1 MNIIE
6 KEDNTQKVFLSEN
19 TLDVLEIL
27 QENYDYIYE
36 SMRQEGFNLKYGEC
50 NLFKEIVFDNKVVGF
65 CSYDFSREFIT
76 AAINNI
82 YVLPEFRGNKLFLD
96 EIKKTM
102 EEHNKPSIMEPTRF
116 IVELLI
122 KYGFACKINEN
133 IVASA
138 IEFVIPG
145 EHVLSNID
153 YDNEELSTHFYDLSI
168 CASIHILDLNKS
180 HIAYSAPLNHDILKY
195 DCLDYRKS
203 MDDDYFKQIS
213 QLFKENDVELMDIML
228 DLESNLPIKNYTLEE
243 VIGKEGEFSFYIES
257 LIDDAHVTHEKA
269 LKIKQQILEEYEAG
283 MILNESLLIRLA
295 YLFEENPKPTI
306 TSHDET
312 CPYCS
317 MPIDDHDRYCHFCGI
332 NLSYNPEEMQDNLL
346 NSINTERDE
355 FGEDIRFIA
364 YKFLKLIDEK
374 IELEYSIFT
383 IENNYNVSWRYL
395 KEFLDKNDYFSGG
408 SITDEGYQFMRG
420 HPLHFWEK
428 YRIDV
433 VDYTDFEDYFY
444 SHENSSPVEICLDYL
459 KQFGDDECIV
469 KIIDEINKDCLD
481 N

>member
-50 NLFKEIVFDNKVVGF
+50 NLFKELVFDNKVVGF

-82 YVLPEFRGNKLFLD
+82 YVLPEFRGNKLFLG
-96 EIKKTM
+96 EIIKTM

-168 CASIHILDLNKS
+168 CASIHILDLDKS

-195 DCLDYRKS
+195 DCLDYRNS
-203 MDDDYFKQIS
+203 MDEDYFKQIS
-213 QLFKENDVELMDIML
+213 QLFKDNDVELMNIML

-243 VIGKEGEFSFYIES
+243 VIGQEGEFSFYIES
-257 LIDDAHVTHEKA
+257 LIDDAHVTHERA
-269 LKIKQQILEEYEAG
+269 LKIKQQIREEYEAG

-332 NLSYNPEEMQDNLL
+332 NLSYNPEEMQDDLF
-346 NSINTERDE
+346 NSINTENDE

-383 IENNYNVSWRYL
+383 IENTYNVSWRNL

-428 YRIDV
+428 YRMDV